1 MGRSSRCWATA
12 VVGRVLHSS
21 RSAGPRKDRE
31 DRMADKIRVGIV
43 GATVTQGGS
52 GWGQNAHVPALKALS
67 GYELKAVCTA
77 HEDTAKASAAA
88 FGAER
93 AFHRFGDMVAH
104 PEVDLVVVC
113 VRVPGHRELVMAG
126 LQGGKAVFCEWPL
139 GANLAEAQE
148 MAELARQRSLKS
160 IVGLQ
165 ARSDP
170 AVLYARDL
178 IQSGHIG
185 EVLTAHLTASAQAVL
200 QRGPGRIWQ
209 GVRANGAN
217 TLTIAGGHAID
228 ALCAV
233 LGEFDELSARVS
245 TRIPEWRTPE
255 GKPVPVDSPDSI
267 NVVGRTVSGAEVSAN
282 VAAVPSNPSG
292 NHIEIYGREG
302 ALVLRADGSFNTGGS
317 EVHAGKGKE
326 PMASMPIPSKYKVVP
341 DGTPSGQPYNV
352 AQAYAR
358 AADALRGGGSFDVD
372 FNLAVQ
378 RHKLIDAIER
388 SFATGRSVRVEQT

>member
-1 MGRSSRCWATA
+1 M
-12 VVGRVLHSS
+12 
-21 RSAGPRKDRE
+21 P
-31 DRMADKIRVGIV
+31 DKIRVGIV

-52 GWGQNAHVPALKALS
+52 SWGQHAHVPALKALP

-93 AFHRFGDMVAH
+93 GFHRFSDMAAD
-104 PEVDLVVVC
+104 PDVDLLVVC

-126 LQGGKAVFCEWPL
+126 LQAGKSVFCEWPL
-139 GANLAEAQE
+139 GANLAEAEE
-148 MAELARQRSLKS
+148 MAGLARQRSLKS

-165 ARSDP
+165 GRSDP
-170 AVLYARDL
+170 TILYARDL
-178 IQSGHIG
+178 IQQGYIG
-185 EVLTAHLTASAQAVL
+185 EVLTANLNTVAQAVL

-233 LGEFDELSARVS
+233 LGEFAELSARVS
-245 TRIPEWRTPE
+245 TRIPEWRTLE
-255 GKPVPVDSPDSI
+255 GKPYPVDSPDSI
-267 NVVGRTVSGAEVSAN
+267 SVAGRMVSGAEVSIN

-292 NHIEIYGREG
+292 NRLEIYGREG
-302 ALVLRADGSFNTGGS
+302 ALVIRANGALSLGPNQMHGGQ
-317 EVHAGKGKE
+317 GKE
-326 PMASMPIPSKYKVVP
+326 PMAPLPVP
-341 DGTPSGQPYNV
+341 ARYRFVPENTPAGQPYNV

-358 AADALRGGGSFDVD
+358 AAGALRGGPAFDVD
-372 FNLAVQ
+372 FDLAVR

-388 SFATGRSVRVEQT
+388 AAVTGRSVKLT

>member
-1 MGRSSRCWATA
+1 MT
-12 VVGRVLHSS
+12 
-21 RSAGPRKDRE
+21 
-31 DRMADKIRVGIV
+31 DKIRVGIV

-52 GWGQNAHVPALKALS
+52 GWGANAHVPALKALP

-93 AFHRFGDMVAH
+93 GFHRFSDMAAS
-104 PEVDLVVVC
+104 PEVDLIVVC

-126 LQGGKAVFCEWPL
+126 LQAGKAVLCEWPL
-139 GANLAEAQE
+139 GANLAEAEE
-148 MAELARQRSLKS
+148 MATLAGQRSVKTV
-160 IVGLQ
+160 VGLQ

-170 AVLYARDL
+170 TILYAADL
-178 IQSGHIG
+178 VKEGYIG
-185 EVLTAHLTASAQAVL
+185 EVLTANLSTVAQAQL

-209 GVRANGAN
+209 GIRANGAN

-233 LGEFDELSARVS
+233 LGEFAEVSARVS
-245 TRIPEWRTPE
+245 TRIPQWRTLD
-255 GKPVPVDSPDSI
+255 GKPVPVDAPDSI
-267 NVVGRTVSGAEVSAN
+267 NVVGRMVGGAEVTVN
-282 VAAVPSNPSG
+282 VAAVPSNPGG
-292 NHIEIYGREG
+292 NRMEIYGREG
-302 ALVLRADGSFNTGGS
+302 ALVIRANGALSLGPNQM
-317 EVHAGKGKE
+317 HAGQGKE
-326 PMASMPIPSKYKVVP
+326 PMAPMTVPAKYRFVP
-341 DGTPSGQPYNV
+341 EGTPAGQPYNV

-358 AADALRGGGSFDVD
+358 AADALHGGRSFDVD

-388 SFATGRSVRVEQT
+388 SSATGRSVKLDR

>member
-1 MGRSSRCWATA
+1 MT
-12 VVGRVLHSS
+12 
-21 RSAGPRKDRE
+21 
-31 DRMADKIRVGIV
+31 DKIRVGIV

-52 GWGQNAHVPALKALS
+52 GWGAHAHVPALKALPQ
-67 GYELKAVCTA
+67 YELKAVCTS

-93 AFHRFGDMVAH
+93 AFHRFGDMAAD
-104 PEVDLVVVC
+104 PDVDLIVVC
-113 VRVPGHRELVMAG
+113 VRVPGHRDLVMAG
-126 LQGGKAVFCEWPL
+126 LQAGKAVLCEWPL
-139 GANLAEAQE
+139 GANLAEAEE
-148 MAELARQRSLKS
+148 MAGLASQRSVKT

-170 AVLYARDL
+170 TILYAADL
-178 IQSGHIG
+178 VKGGYLG
-185 EVLTAHLTASAQAVL
+185 EVLTANLSTVAQAQL

-233 LGEFDELSARVS
+233 LGEFAEVSARVS
-245 TRIPEWRTPE
+245 TRIPEWHTLD
-255 GKPVPVDSPDSI
+255 GKPVPVDAPDSI
-267 NVVGRTVSGAEVSAN
+267 NVVGRMVGGAEVTVN
-282 VAAVPSNPSG
+282 VAAVPSNPGG
-292 NHIEIYGREG
+292 NRMEIYGREG
-302 ALVLRADGSFNTGGS
+302 ALVIRADGSLNIGPS
-317 EVHAGKGKE
+317 QMHAGKGKE
-326 PMASMPIPSKYKVVP
+326 PMVSMPVPSKYKVAP
-341 DGTPSGQPYNV
+341 EGTPGGQPYNV

-358 AADALRGGGSFDVD
+358 MADARRAGRSFDVD

-388 SFATGRSVRVEQT
+388 SSATGRSVKLG